1 MIEALNVS
9 EANVFLMRG
18 YFLHSMA
25 KTRTGKQEVPCVL
38 GGATFSRQN
47 VYVLQKQGT
56 YWLENT

>member
-1 MIEALNVS
+1 MIQALNVS

-25 KTRTGKQEVPCVL
+25 KTTGKQEVPCVL
-38 GGATFSRQN
+38 GGTTFSRQN